1 MPVPRDANPPRL
13 MLDEKAIPEPLR
25 KKYKELWDKKHKALK
40 APKLKKVPGKKFGV
54 PVPDKAY
61 EAKHRKLNKD
71 LHILY
76 EDITK
81 TPR

>member
-13 MLDEKAIPEPLR
+13 MLDEKAIPESLR
-25 KKYKELWDKKHKALK
+25 KQYKALWDKKYKALK
-40 APKLKKVPGKKFGV
+40 TPKLKKDKKGNMV

-61 EAKHRKLNKD
+61 DDKHRKLNKD
-71 LHILY
+71 LHLLY
-76 EDITK
+76 EDISK